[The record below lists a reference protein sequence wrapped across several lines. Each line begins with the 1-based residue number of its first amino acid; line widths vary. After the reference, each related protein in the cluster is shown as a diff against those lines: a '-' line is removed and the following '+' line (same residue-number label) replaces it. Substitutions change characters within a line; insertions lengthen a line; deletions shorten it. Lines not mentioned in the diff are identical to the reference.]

1 MTQGTANPS
10 SGAPEF
16 FDSKGCRKWLV
27 ALPLTNH
34 HRAAE
39 MLMGQFT
46 ALADVPLDGVERARI
61 AETLRE
67 PVYYLHGE
75 LTKRFAQKPIPFS
88 ASELGNFTIARDLW
102 QALWG
107 QFSLCI
113 KPLLE
118 GEPNIQAYAPNILQR
133 GLYVAKQLAV
143 VYGLARQHPPKDYW
157 LELHAYFRFA
167 EMLQCADNVVKDK
180 LIPGAGSVSCYS
192 TYSHALL
199 LAAADPFGMSARQLE
214 YTDRWLERWA
224 RKLRPVAQEPPAGE
238 VVFMVDLKAAHG
250 LTQPIPGGASDPE
263 AVRYATIEK
272 LEASIDK
279 RIKRLKGGALPGELG
294 LGADCAV
301 ETALVLLEHLHRH
314 WCTYRGRG
322 VAGLAEVPLA
332 VCGGGLAGAYFRVA
346 GQTFATVDVHG
357 RASYRSAQQL
367 ATFTVVTGYD
377 REREQADRAWPWT
390 PWRGNIG
397 PEGCVLHAKPLP
409 EVTWQ
414 LDQLAVWRDER
425 GHRSP
430 GWLKRLGVN
439 EKGEIEIVVMG
450 WPGEPKALDLVP
462 VGSLLKQESNLPAL
476 LLPKTGQEPMSLI
489 LPTRVFNPGRRL
501 QTRSSGTVQVYRLV
515 RSLQRGVDFERV
527 VCEVE

>member
-1 MTQGTANPS
+1 MSQGTANPS

-27 ALPLTNH
+27 GLPLTNH

-39 MLMGQFT
+39 MLLGQFT

-67 PVYYLHGE
+67 PVFYLHGE
-75 LTKRFAQKPIPFS
+75 LSKRFAQKPIPFS

-102 QALWG
+102 QALWA

-118 GEPNIQAYAPNILQR
+118 GEPSIQAYAPNILQR
-133 GLYVAKQLAV
+133 GLYVAKQLAM

-199 LAAADPFGMSARQLE
+199 LGAADPFGMSARQLE

-263 AVRYATIEK
+263 AVRYATTEK

-332 VCGGGLAGAYFRVA
+332 VCGGGLPGAYFRVA

-409 EVTWQ
+409 EITWQ

-430 GWLKRLGVN
+430 GWLKRLGIN

-489 LPTRVFNPGRRL
+489 LPTRMFNPGRRL
-501 QTRSSGTVQVYRLV
+501 QTRGSGTVQVYRLV